1 MIALISLPKRFQRT
15 FKKSSLS
22 GLVFELVKRFNR
34 DTASENIHNSNNNN
48 ISDNINLTL
57 FSTYFRREHP

>member
-34 DTASENIHNSNNNN
+34 DTASENIHNSNN

-57 FSTYFRREHP
+57 FSTYFRIEHP